1 MNKNINQN
9 YFLQVKKVL
18 NKVEKSTDA
27 ARHFRCIILMGDQQE
42 QKAYSF
48 MHASPEDLKNLVL
61 CGLRSSN
68 EFVTAVADAFMQYDE
83 ELNKE
88 SETQK

>member
-9 YFLQVKKVL
+9 YLLQIKKVL
-18 NKVEKSTDA
+18 KKVEKSEDA
-27 ARHFRCIILMGDQQE
+27 ARHFRCIILMGDRQE
-42 QKAYSF
+42 KDAYSF
-48 MHASPEDLKNLVL
+48 LHATPEDMKNLIL
-61 CGLRSSN
+61 SAMRSS
-68 EFVTAVADAFMQYDE
+68 EQFTYAAACAFEQYDE